1 MASTPHD
8 WRYPDPAAAASMKPL
23 VKADG
28 PGIWFSW
35 RWRGCKNKN
44 RTILLMQRRALNQTM
59 DRTAAGN
66 VFHS

>member
-35 RWRGCKNKN
+35 LWRGEDA
-44 RTILLMQRRALNQTM
+44 RT
-59 DRTAAGN
+59 RTGQ
-66 VFHS
+66 FC